1 MPNVAAL
8 VGGLVAQESI
18 KLITKQYVAING
30 YCAVNLMETFTGIVN
45 A

>member
-30 YCAVNLMETFTGIVN
+30 YCVVNLTETFTGIVN